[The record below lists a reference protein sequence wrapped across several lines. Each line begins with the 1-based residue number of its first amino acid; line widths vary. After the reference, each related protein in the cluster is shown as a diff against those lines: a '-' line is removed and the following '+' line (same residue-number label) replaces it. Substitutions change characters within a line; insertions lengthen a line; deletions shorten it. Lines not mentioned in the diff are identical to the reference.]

1 MKKIVIFFAL
11 FACAFT
17 SDAQLSFT
25 NGSNTLEIG
34 GLATTYYNYRFYK
47 PGQTDFKKN
56 RFKLRDAQLKLEG
69 RKGTDVEY
77 ELQIDFANL
86 FGNIDPENP
95 PLMDAFVMYKGLGLF
110 DIKAGFQ
117 KLPYSRTSLNPF
129 VYSPYFQRAEFARG
143 EIFSRR
149 DIGVTLSQSF
159 WGEKINVYAGI
170 YNGIGEQS
178 LTGNNSIDG
187 NLEYI
192 GRVDVSWPVKSK
204 YRNTDINISP
214 IPMYSLGL
222 NARYTEK
229 GLTTGSDYSLLT
241 VEGTKTAYGVDFYA
255 QYRGFSILAEAH
267 QMRVTPNDS
276 LRFFGIPD
284 KKYFLAGG
292 VHVEVGK
299 YIKPLKSI
307 LSARYENYNLNNLYD
322 GTNERLAF
330 AYAYMIDGWN
340 STLKIQYSQQLT
352 EEQNATFPEAVTENL
367 NYTGQ
372 LRLGWQYRFN

>member
-1 MKKIVIFFAL
+1 MKKIIL
-11 FACAFT
+11 FITLLVVAF
-17 SDAQLSFT
+17 SSKAQLSFT

-34 GLATTYYNYRFYK
+34 GLATTYYNYRIYK

-69 RKGTDVEY
+69 RKGDNVEY
-77 ELQIDFANL
+77 ELQVDFANL

-95 PLMDAFVMYKGLGLF
+95 PLMDAFVMYKGWKWF
-110 DIKAGFQ
+110 DVKAGFQ

-149 DIGVTLSQSF
+149 DIGITLSQSF
-159 WGEKINVYAGI
+159 WKEKINVFLGA

-178 LTGNNSIDG
+178 LSGDNYSDG

-204 YRNTDINISP
+204 YRNTDITISP
-214 IPMYSLGL
+214 IPSYSLGI
-222 NARYTEK
+222 NARHTEK
-229 GLTTGSDYSLLT
+229 ALTTGSDYSLLT
-241 VEGTKTAYGVDFYA
+241 VDGTKTTYGVDFYA
-255 QYRGFSILAEAH
+255 QYRGFSVLAEAH

-276 LRFFGIPD
+276 LRFFGIPNKD
-284 KKYFLAGG
+284 QFLAGG
-292 VHVEVGK
+292 MHVEVEK

-322 GTNERLAF
+322 GTNEKLAF
-330 AYAYMIDGWN
+330 AYAYMVDGWN
-340 STLKIQYSQQLT
+340 STVKLQYSQQLT
-352 EEQNATFPEAVTENL
+352 EEQNFAFPEAVTENL

-372 LRLGWQYRFN
+372 IRLGWQYRFN